1 MVFEQYTVV
10 TSDDLG
16 KFEDRINQLLADG
29 WVLQGGVAMCPMKQ
43 CSESCLHMQ
52 WSQAMA
58 LPSRHVPAVG
68 LQEEALPLPRAT
80 GHRRRCEPPA
90 PELKRQGPAWTPPVV
105 GL

>member
-1 MVFEQYTVV
+1 MMGFEQYTVV

-16 KFEDRINQLLADG
+16 KFEDRINQLLGEG
-29 WVLQGGVAMCPMKQ
+29 WVLQGGVAMCPVKQ

-68 LQEEALPLPRAT
+68 LEEEALPLPLAM
-80 GHRRRCEPPA
+80 GQRRKFEPPTS
-90 PELKRQGPAWTPPVV
+90 EL
-105 GL
+105 

>member
-16 KFEDRINQLLADG
+16 KFEDRVNQLLSEG
-29 WVLQGGVAMCPMKQ
+29 WVLQGGVSVSPMKQ
-43 CSESCLHMQ
+43 YSESCLHMQ

-58 LPSRHVPAVG
+58 LPSRPVPPVE

-80 GHRRRCEPPA
+80 GQRRRSEPPT
-90 PELKRQGPAWTPPVV
+90 PEL
-105 GL
+105 